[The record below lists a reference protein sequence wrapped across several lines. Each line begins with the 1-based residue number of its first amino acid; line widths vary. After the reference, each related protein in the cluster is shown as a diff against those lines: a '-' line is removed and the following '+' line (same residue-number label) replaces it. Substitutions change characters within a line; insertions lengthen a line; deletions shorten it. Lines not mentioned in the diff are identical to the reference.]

1 MVCIELYLVTAII
14 GNSKVAVVSDSK
26 VLKGMRRRNL
36 FSALLPN
43 ATVVISLHTIFVG
56 VIFVFLL
63 VENENMLL
71 LLDVASELTNRKS
84 ILSSLMFVTA

>member
-1 MVCIELYLVTAII
+1 MMVCIELYLVTAII

-63 VENENMLL
+63 VENMLL